1 MTPKIIRIASGLVC
15 AGILGCGISAH
26 AIRPV
31 PAAPQAQQNQA
42 HETAVTIDNFKFSP
56 QEITI
61 APGTTVVWT
70 NKDDVPHTVV
80 TTDKK
85 VKSKAL
91 DTGEKFSFTFTAAG
105 TYDYYCSVHPKMTAK
120 VIVK

>member
-1 MTPKIIRIASGLVC
+1 MTPKIIRIASGLVF
-15 AGILGCGISAH
+15 AGVLGCVISAYAMRPAH
-26 AIRPV
+26 A
-31 PAAPQAQQNQA
+31 ALESQQNQA
-42 HETAVTIDNFKFSP
+42 RQAAVTIDNFKFSP
-56 QEITI
+56 QEITV

-91 DTGEKFSFTFTAAG
+91 DTGETFSFTFTDAG
-105 TYDYYCSVHPKMTAK
+105 TFDYFCSVHPKMTAK